1 MGLGSYFE
9 LCHIFQRFPNS
20 ACQHCGKCNLLS
32 EYSGTLPPLRRTS
45 YSTYPPSCALS
56 PHGLITVMPRRV
68 CLFQFVLQIPS
79 VLFNR
84 QRIITNTTINSVV
97 KALALQYRQSKTGF
111 LLLAWSEN
119 DKSQHYKMNYPYQV
133 MVALNRETSF
143 IVLAIS
149 LFYLSMFATTSP
161 PSLFSRC
168 KYRYNFSYYQT
179 FDAILIHFN

>member
-1 MGLGSYFE
+1 MRLGSYFE

-20 ACQHCGKCNLLS
+20 ARQHCGKCNLLS

-111 LLLAWSEN
+111 LLLAWIEK
-119 DKSQHYKMNYPYQV
+119 DKSQHYKTNYPRQV
-133 MVALNRETSF
+133 VAVLNGETSK
-143 IVLAIS
+143 LQCWLYC
-149 LFYLSMFATTSP
+149 LFYLSMSVTSIP
-161 PSLFSRC
+161 LRLISRC
-168 KYRYNFSYYQT
+168 KDRYNFRTTKKLTQ
-179 FDAILIHFN
+179 F

>member
-1 MGLGSYFE
+1 M
-9 LCHIFQRFPNS
+9 
-20 ACQHCGKCNLLS
+20 
-32 EYSGTLPPLRRTS
+32 
-45 YSTYPPSCALS
+45 
-56 PHGLITVMPRRV
+56 
-68 CLFQFVLQIPS
+68 
-79 VLFNR
+79 
-84 QRIITNTTINSVV
+84 V

-111 LLLAWSEN
+111 LLLAWIEN
-119 DKSQHYKMNYPYQV
+119 YKSQHYKMNYPYQV

-179 FDAILIHFN
+179 FGAILIHFNLLFCSYVSPFKPFMSFVSITMVTTMRYISTTKLSMF